1 MKRKKNQQ
9 IFKRTKENFR
19 KLNWSHWNKT
29 FKRTTSND
37 KFKNKIDTAK
47 ETISKIERKK
57 KKPDQRKLPII
68 EHRKKDRKNTKESLR
83 DIKNRMRRSNIHLI
97 KFHKRINIIFKETM
111 AHIIHEI
118 LN

>member
-57 KKPDQRKLPII
+57 KKARSEEITYNRAQKKKI
-68 EHRKKDRKNTKESLR
+68 EKIQNKV
-83 DIKNRMRRSNIHLI
+83 
-97 KFHKRINIIFKETM
+97 
-111 AHIIHEI
+111 
-118 LN
+118 